1 MFSSLFKHLIIQQQ
15 KIFRLQIK
23 TLSTVKDGVN
33 DIRDTGIVK
42 RFSQHKGFGFIKR
55 DSNGNDIFVHFQS
68 ILGTGFKTLQ
78 EGQQV
83 EFKVFQGVKG
93 LEARVNIYDYLFFLI
108 CILNFLFLLNVIVK
122 DQLSDMKTSQVETF
136 KTLTNDRHIGI
147 IRKFIKNR
155 GFGFITRK
163 SDGAD
168 LFVHSR
174 SIRHTGLESLEEG
187 MEVEFLEVQSDR
199 GAEAKDVRIINKTDS
214 IENTR
219 NQKQQFGITNDQ
231 YSDTKINEQETGII
245 KQWNKERGFGF
256 VRRTLN
262 GKDLFVHAK
271 SLKENLQ
278 ELEIGQQIQFRI
290 QQTEKGEEAS
300 DVYLIKSE

>member
-33 DIRDTGIVK
+33 GIRDTGIVK
-42 RFSQHKGFGFIKR
+42 RFSQDKGFGFIKR
-55 DSNGNDIFVHFQS
+55 DSNGNDVFVHFQS

-93 LEARVNIYDYLFFLI
+93 LEARN
-108 CILNFLFLLNVIVK
+108 NQVK
-122 DQLSDMKTSQVETF
+122 TF
-136 KTLTNDRHIGI
+136 TNDRHIGI
-147 IRKFIKNR
+147 VRKFIKNR

-187 MEVEFLEVQSDR
+187 MEVEFLEIQSNR
-199 GAEAKDVRIINKTDS
+199 GAEAKDIRIINKIDS
-214 IENTR
+214 IENTSPIG
-219 NQKQQFGITNDQ
+219 FF
-231 YSDTKINEQETGII
+231 KISNSIFRFYFNRESEKRIWY
-245 KQWNKERGFGF
+245 K
-256 VRRTLN
+256 
-262 GKDLFVHAK
+262 
-271 SLKENLQ
+271 
-278 ELEIGQQIQFRI
+278 ELEINQQTQFRI
-290 QQTEKGEEAS
+290 QQTEKVNFS
-300 DVYLIKSE
+300 YYMKFKI